1 MSDIMDTIVDDIPED
16 VVETPEVLDKNGVP
30 INRKTPEESAAEVQ
44 KILSGLSQ
52 EEIQNVVDNLN
63 TSNSG
68 ARKICTVKFLF
79 DKKIAYRLDLFTHP
93 EREEGRKVI
102 EVKNCYNNFNDVV
115 PTSPK
120 RVGDFFKLVGVIRYV
135 FPTTLFPIGEKT
147 TEDSVVVTLENQ
159 FNQYIKAGKIK
170 GMEIKIDRD

>member
-1 MSDIMDTIVDDIPED
+1 MSDIMDTVVEDIPES
-16 VVETPEVLDKNGVP
+16 VETPEVLDKNGVP
-30 INRKTPEESAAEVQ
+30 INRMTPAESAAEVE

-52 EEIQNVVDNLN
+52 EEIQNVVNNLN
-63 TSNSG
+63 NGNG

-115 PTSPK
+115 PTSPR

-135 FPTTLFPIGEKT
+135 FPTTLFPIGDDT

-170 GMEIKIDRD
+170 GMEIKIDKD